1 MKQKLFTFL
10 CLCILCIGS
19 AWGENKVLTFD
30 LSSNPG
36 KWPTANSTTV
46 TDYNYVLNGTNYT
59 FALKNVKCN
68 SGYLMLTKTA
78 ALGLPAIEDY
88 KLTKIVA
95 KNSSGCS
102 TSVKV
107 GISSSASDALYI
119 SGGDA
124 ITWSNTSSTY
134 TYNLS
139 NTTNHTIYYVY
150 VTSANAQITELTL
163 TYEPMVKDKFT
174 VTYYSLG
181 KYVKDEEVYDGEFI
195 ANVPSVTV
203 PTGWEFAGWTTNDAY
218 ETSTTA
224 PTFFDKTTPVTAN
237 VDLCAVF
244 KKTESCGVP
253 ANYIKITEEPSDW
266 SGRYLIVFEGATVNS
281 HEVAPNAFNGNLN
294 TLDAT
299 SNYVKV
305 TLNSGSISIDDNN
318 KNAYFDITKA
328 SGGYSITSASGIT
341 IGNDNTTNALKTGTT
356 LINTIALATG
366 GNVTITSHG
375 TTLQFNANSD
385 QTRYRY
391 YTSTNQKPIYLY
403 KLEDFATTTYTITEP
418 QSVTISSVGYSTYS
432 SAYALVA
439 PDKAD
444 AEIFGAKIN
453 DAGTDVTLIPV
464 EAGTVIKAG
473 EGIIV
478 KGKAEAN
485 VEFYTSTN
493 EGTEI
498 AGNLLKGSLTGETFN
513 ETGYTYYILST
524 GKNGVG
530 FYWDASTNDEGATAK
545 CAQYKAVLAV
555 PNTSAG
561 APSFFTFDDA
571 TAINGISS
579 VKTSGVRYN
588 LNGQAVG
595 EDYKGIVIVN
605 GKKMFN
611 K

>member
-36 KWPTANSTTV
+36 KWPTVNSTTV

-124 ITWSNTSSTY
+124 ITWSKTSSTY

-253 ANYIKITEEPSDW
+253 TNYIKITEEPSDW

-281 HEVAPNAFNGNLN
+281 QEVAPNAFNGNLN

-513 ETGYTYYILST
+513 ESGYTYYILST
-524 GKNGVG
+524 GENGVG

-545 CAQYKAVLAV
+545 CDQYKAVLAV
-555 PNTSAG
+555 LTGAG

-595 EDYKGIVIVN
+595 ENYKGIVIVN